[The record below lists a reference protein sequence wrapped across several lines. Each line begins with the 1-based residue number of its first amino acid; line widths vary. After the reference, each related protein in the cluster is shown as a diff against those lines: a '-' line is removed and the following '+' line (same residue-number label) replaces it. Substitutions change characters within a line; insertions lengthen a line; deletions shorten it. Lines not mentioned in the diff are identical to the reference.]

1 MSERSFATSKKYG
14 TLGSER
20 PNALADARMMALQIP
35 EARLE
40 SFWVLLCSS
49 DSFWGCSITYT
60 HKRAAFDGVDAA
72 TGRAKR
78 LGAINT
84 TRRELAGTL
93 TGDAPDGEAA
103 VEALKSAGFELRGKS
118 AAIVGAVGGVGQ
130 AIVDALCANGVH
142 QLTLREHDPARLMAA
157 QNLVQAH
164 WGVALC
170 DTI

>member
-1 MSERSFATSKKYG
+1 
-14 TLGSER
+14 
-20 PNALADARMMALQIP
+20 MALQIP

-40 SFWVLLCSS
+40 SFW
-49 DSFWGCSITYT
+49 GCSITYT
-60 HKRAAFDGVDAA
+60 HMQAAFNAVDAV

-84 TRRELAGTL
+84 IRRELDGTL
-93 TGDAPDGEAA
+93 TGDATDGEAA

-118 AAIVGAVGGVGQ
+118 AAIVGGVGGVGQ
-130 AIVDALCANGVH
+130 AIVDAICAKGVH
-142 QLTLREHDPARLMAA
+142 QLTLREHDPARLIAA

-164 WGVALC
+164 CGVALC